1 MTFSLEGLAPID
13 TWALVAIL
21 AKALGYA
28 AALVAMGGPLF
39 LLAFA
44 RGQAA
49 VAGSPVT
56 SKPERSLAAHS
67 LGAAAV
73 SGRASTYDG
82 AMSVATASPVLAPDI
97 VALVRRVT
105 VAAALV
111 GLAVL
116 AVRFGI
122 RAARISG
129 MGVEAMTDPTMLG
142 FVWQSPLGQA
152 AIWRGAGEALVLAI
166 LIPGVVGLGLAGLG
180 AVLIAVSYSFVGHSL
195 GDPRWVLAS
204 LLVVH
209 LLAAA
214 YWVGALVPLRRVAA
228 SSEGAALLH
237 RFGVVA
243 SGSVALL
250 IAVGVSFAWL
260 LSGSLAAL
268 FGTAYGWTLLLKV
281 AIVTGLLALAALNK
295 WRLVPALERDEPNAA
310 PALRRSI
317 AGEAVAVALILLLTA
332 TLTTVTTPPVNL

>member
-1 MTFSLEGLAPID
+1 MTGLEGLAPID
-13 TWALVAIL
+13 GWALTAIA

-44 RGQAA
+44 SGDRSGTGTMQH
-49 VAGSPVT
+49 GSGT
-56 SKPERSLAAHS
+56 RARS

-73 SGRASTYDG
+73 ADPTTYD
-82 AMSVATASPVLAPDI
+82 ADPPLVAPDI
-97 VALVRRVT
+97 ARLVRRLAA
-105 VAAALV
+105 AAALI

-142 FVWQSPLGQA
+142 FVWQSPLGTA
-152 AIWRGAGEALVLAI
+152 AMWRGAGEALVLAI
-166 LIPGVVGLGLAGLG
+166 LIPGFAGLALASVG

-195 GDPRWVLAS
+195 GDPRWALAS

-214 YWVGALVPLRRVAA
+214 YWVGALVPLRRATDSPV
-228 SSEGAALLH
+228 GAALLH
-237 RFGVVA
+237 RFGVIA
-243 SGSVALL
+243 SGTVALL

-260 LSGSLAAL
+260 LSGTLGAL
-268 FGTAYGWTLLLKV
+268 LGTAYGWTLLAKV
-281 AIVTGLLALAALNK
+281 ALVSGLLALAALNK
-295 WRLVPALERDEPNAA
+295 LRLVPALRGGDANAA
-310 PALRRSI
+310 PTLRRSI
-317 AGEAVAVALILLLTA
+317 AWEIALVAVILLATA
-332 TLTTVTTPPVNL
+332 ALTTITTPPVNL

>member
-1 MTFSLEGLAPID
+1 MTFGLDGLAPVD
-13 TWALVAIL
+13 GWAMVAIA
-21 AKALGYA
+21 AKALSYA

-44 RGQAA
+44 FGGGSNGRAA
-49 VAGSPVT
+49 PFGT
-56 SKPERSLAAHS
+56 SLTPRS

-73 SGRASTYDG
+73 EPVSTG
-82 AMSVATASPVLAPDI
+82 FRTRTAPLVAPG
-97 VALVRRVT
+97 VARLVRRLAA
-105 VAAALV
+105 AAALI
-111 GLAVL
+111 GLLVL

-152 AIWRGAGEALVLAI
+152 AVWRGAGEALVLAI
-166 LIPGVVGLGLAGLG
+166 LIPGIVGLGLASVG

-214 YWVGALVPLRRVAA
+214 YWVGALMPLRCAA
-228 SSEGAALLH
+228 RSPYGAALLH
-237 RFGVVA
+237 RFGVIA
-243 SGSVALL
+243 SGTVALL

-260 LSGSLAAL
+260 LSGSLSAL
-268 FGTAYGWTLLLKV
+268 LGTAYGLTLLAKV
-281 AIVTGLLALAALNK
+281 AVVAGLLGLAALNK
-295 WRLVPALERDEPNAA
+295 LRLVPALERGEPGAGN
-310 PALRRSI
+310 ALRRSI
-317 AGEAVAVALILLLTA
+317 AWEAGAVALILLTTA